1 MNIDLKLKD
10 CILVEISSELDIET
24 HYDYYGENPR
34 PTENITFY
42 FDDDVRAEFN
52 NIGEDCGTFCYLA
65 NFFYMKDFSK
75 YTRDDFLEAFSN
87 HVEREV
93 RLYKPFWQ
101 QGDIAAIYGTANTD
115 IPIKIVSI
123 SHENI
128 NNSGNAAC
136 NYSGEL
142 NIKNFIF
149 KNNVCNDRLGRT
161 IRTIKKLKMDEFYE
175 IASKIIHS
183 EEFDENKKSN
193 ILGEF
198 YEQVKEDGLF

>member
-10 CILVEISSELDIET
+10 CTLVKISSELDIET

-42 FDDDVRAEFN
+42 FDDGVRAEFS
-52 NIGEDCGTFCYLA
+52 NIDEDCGTFCYLVD
-65 NFFYMKDFSK
+65 FFYKKDFSQ
-75 YTRDDFLEAFSN
+75 YTRDEFLEAFSIY
-87 HVEREV
+87 VKRDF
-93 RLYKPFWQ
+93 RISKPFWQ
-101 QGDIAAIYGTANTD
+101 QGDIAAIYGTTDTD

-128 NNSGNAAC
+128 SNAGNATS
-136 NYSGEL
+136 NYGGKL
-142 NIKNFIF
+142 TIDKFTF
-149 KNNVCNDRLGRT
+149 KNNVCNDRLGHK

-183 EEFDENKKSN
+183 EEFDENKKSK

>member
-10 CILVEISSELDIET
+10 CTLVEIRSELDIET

-65 NFFYMKDFSK
+65 NFFYMKDFSQ
-75 YTRDDFLEAFSN
+75 YTRDEFLEAFSN
-87 HVEREV
+87 HVEREF
-93 RLYKPFWQ
+93 RLCEPFWK
-101 QGDIAAIYGTANTD
+101 QGDIAAIYETTDTD
-115 IPIKIVSI
+115 IPIKIISI
-123 SHENI
+123 SKENI
-128 NNSGNAAC
+128 NNAGNATS
-136 NYSGEL
+136 NYGGKL
-142 NIKNFIF
+142 TIDKFTF
-149 KNNVCNDRLGRT
+149 KNNVCNDRLGHK

-183 EEFDENKKSN
+183 EEFDENKKLK

>member
-10 CILVEISSELDIET
+10 CTLVKISSELDIET

-42 FDDDVRAEFN
+42 FDDCVRAEFN

-65 NFFYMKDFSK
+65 NFFYMKDFSQ
-75 YTRDDFLEAFSN
+75 YTRDEFLEAFSN
-87 HVEREV
+87 HVERDF
-93 RLYKPFWQ
+93 RISKPFWQ
-101 QGDIAAIYGTANTD
+101 QGDIAAIYETTDTD
-115 IPIKIVSI
+115 IPFRIISI
-123 SHENI
+123 SNENI
-128 NNSGNAAC
+128 NNSGNAIC
-136 NYSGEL
+136 NYGGEL
-142 NIKNFIF
+142 NIKNYMF
-149 KNNVCNDRLGRT
+149 KNNVCKYLGHT

-183 EEFDENKKSN
+183 EEFDENKKSK